1 MGVGEIVVGAILFI
15 AARDGRPSFFCE
27 EKRMAKIKVTR
38 KSYVRKDGTKV
49 KGATFYTQDKGEPG
63 KTPESKKFY
72 HPKVVMHWS
81 KDLPAGVRRVN
92 ALKAHKGDELA
103 TARAL
108 QALVNV
114 TTDVETARL
123 AKLDADYFF
132 SKH

>member
-1 MGVGEIVVGAILFI
+1 
-15 AARDGRPSFFCE
+15 
-27 EKRMAKIKVTR
+27 MAKIKVTR

-49 KGATFYTQDKGEPG
+49 KGSIYCTQDKGEPG

-72 HPKVVMHWS
+72 HPKVVMHWG
-81 KDLPAGVRRVN
+81 KDLPAGARRAN

-108 QALVNV
+108 QALANV
-114 TTDVETARL
+114 TTDAETARL
-123 AKLDADYFF
+123 AKTDADYFF